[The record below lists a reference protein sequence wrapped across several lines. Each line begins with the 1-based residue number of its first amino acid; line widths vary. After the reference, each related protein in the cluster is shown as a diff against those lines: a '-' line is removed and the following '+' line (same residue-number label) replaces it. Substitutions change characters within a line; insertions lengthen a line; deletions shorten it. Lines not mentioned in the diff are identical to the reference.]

1 MAAIRIKKVGADN
14 HGAQRMSLTDFD
26 HALTL
31 LLVPKKDIPVILSCI
46 VFGANM
52 LN

>member
-31 LLVPKKDIPVILSCI
+31 PLAPKKDGPEVQ
-46 VFGANM
+46 
-52 LN
+52 

>member
-1 MAAIRIKKVGADN
+1 MAAIRIKKVAADN